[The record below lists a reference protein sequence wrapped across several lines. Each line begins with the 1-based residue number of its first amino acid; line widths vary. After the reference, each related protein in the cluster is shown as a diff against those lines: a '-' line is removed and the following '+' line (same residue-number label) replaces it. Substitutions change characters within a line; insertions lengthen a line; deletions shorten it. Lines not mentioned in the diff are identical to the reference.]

1 MAYLSLFILF
11 FLFLSPQTA
20 VEGSCYG
27 ITLWSTQLLPSLL
40 PCFILTKLI
49 RQACPSLADKPCYL
63 LMGTLCGYP
72 VGASLVAS
80 QYTQGI
86 LSQKK
91 VYFYLGFTNM
101 ASPSFI
107 ILFCGTVS
115 LNLSGMDSL
124 FLFLLLTIASFLGSL
139 IFYLLFPLKDKA
151 PAAPCSKK
159 AITSQSLNDIILD
172 SFNTLFLIAGYVC
185 LCCILCYAL
194 LQSLPVNPAVKSVL
208 SGFIELT
215 CGIASLPDAGISME
229 LKKVLSLLLAGF
241 GGLSALAQTYSILK
255 ETELSIIPYFVI
267 KLLNGITAAFFGY
280 ILFCVL

>member
-1 MAYLSLFILF
+1 
-11 FLFLSPQTA
+11 
-20 VEGSCYG
+20 
-27 ITLWSTQLLPSLL
+27 
-40 PCFILTKLI
+40 
-49 RQACPSLADKPCYL
+49 
-63 LMGTLCGYP
+63 
-72 VGASLVAS
+72 
-80 QYTQGI
+80 
-86 LSQKK
+86 
-91 VYFYLGFTNM
+91 M

-194 LQSLPVNPAVKSVL
+194 LQSLPVNPAVKSVF

-215 CGIASLPDAGISME
+215 CGIASPARCRYQYGIKKSPVSSAGRLWRAFRPGPDLQHPE
-229 LKKVLSLLLAGF
+229 RNRTF
-241 GGLSALAQTYSILK
+241 YYS
-255 ETELSIIPYFVI
+255 
-267 KLLNGITAAFFGY
+267 
-280 ILFCVL
+280 LFCHQTSKRHYRCFLRVYLILYPLKRHLPEYDQNPPHSEPAAPVSDRPALLRKTVAPAGSLTLPGYFSLPG

>member
-1 MAYLSLFILF
+1 MAYLTLFILL

-49 RQACPSLADKPCYL
+49 RQAYPSLADKPCYL

-91 VYFYLGFTNM
+91 AYFYLGFTNM

-115 LNLSGMDSL
+115 
-124 FLFLLLTIASFLGSL
+124 
-139 IFYLLFPLKDKA
+139 
-151 PAAPCSKK
+151 
-159 AITSQSLNDIILD
+159 
-172 SFNTLFLIAGYVC
+172 
-185 LCCILCYAL
+185 
-194 LQSLPVNPAVKSVL
+194 
-208 SGFIELT
+208 
-215 CGIASLPDAGISME
+215 
-229 LKKVLSLLLAGF
+229 
-241 GGLSALAQTYSILK
+241 
-255 ETELSIIPYFVI
+255 
-267 KLLNGITAAFFGY
+267 
-280 ILFCVL
+280 